1 MLDRA
6 MDGLRKAVILQ
17 IIWMFLVFVRCGY
30 ENLPRCQELM
40 KEMHQAIPDTYF
52 GAAPHGKQ
60 TQLGKTIAEDGI
72 DYSKL
77 ISCIY

>member
-1 MLDRA
+1 
-6 MDGLRKAVILQ
+6 
-17 IIWMFLVFVRCGY
+17 
-30 ENLPRCQELM
+30 M